1 MNFQLPMIL
10 YRQKNSKDKIE
21 KISQNSKFSKIGYFF
36 AVIIFIISG
45 LLLVISLSL
54 GSINGSEI
62 KRKMPEILHP
72 KLCQFRKCND
82 FEKNDENILLF
93 IKKPSLNKTP

>member
-10 YRQKNSKDKIE
+10 YRQKNSEVE
-21 KISQNSKFSKIGYFF
+21 KISQNSKFEHLFRRI
-36 AVIIFIISG
+36 ALILLVISG
-45 LLLVISLSL
+45 LLLVISLCL
-54 GSINGSEI
+54 GSLYGSGI

-82 FEKNDENILLF
+82 FEKNDENMLLF
-93 IKKPSLNKTP
+93 ITKPSLNKTP